1 MSPLSQAWSLIVVLA
16 VALVPRG
23 ALAQTSNVT
32 CLSSFGW
39 MDNSLQQSPCVVA
52 SYLESVCW
60 GGDFTVSSLPPGT
73 HYAAPTV
80 ADANKCECSTVT
92 YSLVSACGACQNATF
107 LNTLDF
113 TEPRSW
119 SQWNYNCSL
128 VYLQEYPNN
137 IPSGT
142 VVPNWA
148 YLNVTTAGFD
158 LTAAQSAGDLPESTA
173 TSVQSTGSVTYSSSV
188 SASLTS
194 SSGAATGSSTTSS
207 KSNVGAIAGGVV
219 GGFVGAAVII
229 GLATWY
235 FVKRRRS
242 ATAPSAA
249 FSDIGGGPGYTQS
262 VYSAN
267 PHPFPMQPQ
276 MTQQPRL
283 YDPSDPTTFPGSP
296 PSPTVLT
303 TASSNIY
310 QNPSIPS
317 HVFSQ
322 QSRPGQYSG
331 TPEI

>member
-1 MSPLSQAWSLIVVLA
+1 MSPLSKAWSLIVVLTTA
-16 VALVPRG
+16 ALVPRG
-23 ALAQTSNVT
+23 AFAQTSNVT

-39 MDNSLQQSPCVVA
+39 MNNSLQQTPCVVA

-60 GGDFTVSSLPPGT
+60 GGDFTVSALPPDT

-80 ADANKCECSTVT
+80 AEANQCECSTVT
-92 YSLVSACGACQNATF
+92 YSLISACGACQNATY
-107 LNTLDF
+107 LN
-113 TEPRSW
+113 W
-119 SQWNYNCSL
+119 SQWNYNCSQVFSQ
-128 VYLQEYPNN
+128 VYPSN

-142 VVPNWA
+142 KVPNWA
-148 YLNVTTAGFD
+148 YFLKVTASGFD
-158 LTAAQSAGDLPESTA
+158 PVAAQNTGDLPESTA
-173 TSVQSTGSVTYSSSV
+173 TSVQSTGSVTSASSV

-194 SSGAATGSSTTSS
+194 SSGTATGSSTSNS
-207 KSNVGAIAGGVV
+207 KSSNAGAIAGGVV
-219 GGFVGAAVII
+219 GGIVGAAVII
-229 GLATWY
+229 GLATW
-235 FVKRRRS
+235 FCFKRRRS

>member
-1 MSPLSQAWSLIVVLA
+1 MSPFSKAWSLIVVLA
-16 VALVPRG
+16 AAALVPRG
-23 ALAQTSNVT
+23 VFAQTSNVT
-32 CLSSFGW
+32 CLASYSW
-39 MDNSLQQSPCVVA
+39 MSNSLSQNPCVVA

-60 GGDFTVSSLPPGT
+60 GGDFTISSLPPGT

-80 ADANKCECSTVT
+80 AEANSCECSTVT
-92 YSLVSACGACQNATF
+92 YSLVSACGACQNATY
-107 LNTLDF
+107 LTWS
-113 TEPRSW
+113 SW
-119 SQWNYNCSL
+119 SYNCSQIFPQ
-128 VYLQEYPNN
+128 VYPYD
-137 IPSGT
+137 IPAGT

-148 YLNVTTAGFD
+148 YLNVTANGFD
-158 LTAAQSAGDLPESTA
+158 LVSAQSTGDLPESTA
-173 TSVQSTGSVTYSSSV
+173 TKVQSTGTVTSASSV
-188 SASLTS
+188 SASLTN
-194 SSGAATGSSTTSS
+194 SGTATGSPTTSPTNS
-207 KSNVGAIAGGVV
+207 TSSNVGAIAGGVV
-219 GGFVGAAVII
+219 GGIVGAAAII
-229 GLATWY
+229 GFATWF

-249 FSDIGGGPGYTQS
+249 FTDIGGGPGYTQS
-262 VYSAN
+262 VYSSN

-303 TASSNIY
+303 TGSSNIY

-322 QSRPGQYSG
+322 QPRPGQYNG